1 MPRFEQE
8 VYTDIDIDVDEF
20 LNECDSRDIKDL
32 IEALVEDG
40 HLPKSV
46 LDSPNDKLGK
56 LESDF
61 VNKIDS
67 LKNKYYSL
75 SQEDEET
82 LNKLFQKYI

>member
-1 MPRFEQE
+1 MPRFEQD
-8 VYTDIDIDVDEF
+8 VYVDIDIDVDDF

-32 IEALVEDG
+32 IESLVEDG

-46 LDSPNDKLGK
+46 LNSPNDKLGK

-67 LKNKYYSL
+67 LKNKYYSI
-75 SQEDEET
+75 SQEDEEI
-82 LNKLFQKYI
+82 LNQIFKKYL